1 MFVIKRDGSK
11 EQVKFEKVSKRITRV
26 AKDLKNVDPNAV
38 AQKVIQ
44 GIYDGVSTV
53 ELDKL
58 AIEVAYSMTTVHYE
72 YDRLAVRL
80 AVSNLHKNT
89 PSTFSEAID
98 KVYNSVDVFGK
109 KRPLIAEDVY
119 TIIKKNAHIL
129 DSKID
134 YDRDYLLDY
143 FGFKTLER
151 SYLLKTNE
159 YVNNK
164 LIQKIAF
171 RPQHLWMM
179 VSVGIH
185 KEDIDAALET
195 YEMLSKKEAT
205 HATPTLFNAGLIK
218 NQLSSCFAAGTQ
230 VFTFN
235 DGSKNIENVKVG
247 DIVLTH
253 KGNLKKVLQVHKNLI
268 NERQLYKIKAY
279 GSKGFIVTDN
289 HRFWSSSKEQISWS
303 EEPQWNEI
311 KYLRE
316 GDFISVG
323 SLKSNP
329 SNVKI
334 YLEKYIPNKKE
345 NSVTFDYE
353 IIDNKIKLISLWQK
367 INKKTS
373 ASMQM
378 HKDHNLVNSS
388 FEMNSD
394 FAYLL
399 GVWLGDGHMLYQAKK
414 PKRNINDEV
423 IRGIAFTFD
432 QRNVVMRDKILKI
445 SNELFGV
452 NAFVTQVQKDNCQ
465 QIIIHSK
472 LIGLFFRENFGRYSG
487 GKHLNE
493 FVYNFSRENVIS
505 LFEGLMTSDGCFT
518 KAGELR
524 LSMCNDTL
532 IKDIFMLG
540 RAHNMDLS
548 YSNCTLMYKGKEKSI
563 SRIAFPKGCMSLKNI
578 DKYYIDG
585 RLDES
590 KIAINGSTLS
600 KKIGE
605 DVFVR
610 IQSKEKIKID
620 DEYVYTLG
628 VEDDHSYMIEGLIA
642 ENCFLI
648 AMKEDSIPGIY
659 DTLKETAL
667 ISQSAGGIGLHIH
680 DIRCKGSAIFGTGG
694 TSNGII
700 PMLKN
705 FHETAKYVDQGG
717 GKRKGSFAIYLE
729 PWHADIFEFLDL
741 RKNNGKEELRARDLN
756 LALWVPDLFFNRVKE
771 DGKWTLI
778 DPTKC
783 PNLSN
788 VYGEEFNKLYIQYEQ
803 DNMGERTIN
812 ARDLWSK
819 IVEAQ
824 IETGQPYML
833 AKDACNMKSNQ
844 KNLGTIKSSNLCSEI
859 IEYSDAEETAV
870 CNLASISLPSC
881 VDGKKYK
888 RTFNFQKLYDIAYQ
902 LTINLNKVIDVEF
915 YPVET
920 AKKSNLKHRPI
931 GIGIQGLADVFAL
944 MRFTWDSPEAL
955 LLNQQISETMYYA
968 ALTASADLA
977 KKDGAYESYPGSP
990 LSEGIFQFDMWNTKP
1005 TLEMWDWEKLK
1016 KKIKKAGVRNS
1027 LLLTNMPTASTS
1039 NIMGNT
1045 ECFEPITSNIYTR
1058 QTLSG
1063 EFAQVNKY
1071 LLEDLVE
1078 LNIWND
1084 NIKQKIIASNGSI
1097 QNIVEIPDDIKALYK
1112 TVWEISQRVVIDMA
1126 AARGP
1131 FVCQSQ
1137 SMNLYIKDANTAKVT
1152 SALFY
1157 AWEKGLKTL
1166 VYYLRSNAARETTKF
1181 TVSKEIENQ
1190 VNEIAKEEL
1199 IDGVSCSLDN
1209 PETCESC
1216 SG

>member
-1 MFVIKRDGSK
+1 MFVIKRDGTK

-58 AIEVAYSMTTVHYE
+58 AIEVAYSMTTIHFE

-98 KVYNSVDVFGK
+98 KIYNSVDVFGK

-119 TIIKKNAHIL
+119 NIIKKNAHIL

-159 YVNNK
+159 YVENK

-218 NQLSSCFAAGTQ
+218 NQLSSCF
-230 VFTFN
+230 
-235 DGSKNIENVKVG
+235 
-247 DIVLTH
+247 
-253 KGNLKKVLQVHKNLI
+253 
-268 NERQLYKIKAY
+268 
-279 GSKGFIVTDN
+279 
-289 HRFWSSSKEQISWS
+289 
-303 EEPQWNEI
+303 
-311 KYLRE
+311 
-316 GDFISVG
+316 
-323 SLKSNP
+323 
-329 SNVKI
+329 
-334 YLEKYIPNKKE
+334 
-345 NSVTFDYE
+345 
-353 IIDNKIKLISLWQK
+353 
-367 INKKTS
+367 
-373 ASMQM
+373 
-378 HKDHNLVNSS
+378 
-388 FEMNSD
+388 
-394 FAYLL
+394 
-399 GVWLGDGHMLYQAKK
+399 
-414 PKRNINDEV
+414 
-423 IRGIAFTFD
+423 
-432 QRNVVMRDKILKI
+432 
-445 SNELFGV
+445 
-452 NAFVTQVQKDNCQ
+452 
-465 QIIIHSK
+465 
-472 LIGLFFRENFGRYSG
+472 
-487 GKHLNE
+487 
-493 FVYNFSRENVIS
+493 
-505 LFEGLMTSDGCFT
+505 
-518 KAGELR
+518 
-524 LSMCNDTL
+524 
-532 IKDIFMLG
+532 
-540 RAHNMDLS
+540 
-548 YSNCTLMYKGKEKSI
+548 
-563 SRIAFPKGCMSLKNI
+563 
-578 DKYYIDG
+578 
-585 RLDES
+585 
-590 KIAINGSTLS
+590 
-600 KKIGE
+600 
-605 DVFVR
+605 
-610 IQSKEKIKID
+610 
-620 DEYVYTLG
+620 
-628 VEDDHSYMIEGLIA
+628 
-642 ENCFLI
+642 LI

-667 ISQSAGGIGLHIH
+667 ISQSAGGIGLHVH

-756 LALWVPDLFFNRVKE
+756 LALWAPDLFFSRVKE
-771 DGKWTLI
+771 DGKWTLM
-778 DPTKC
+778 DSAKC
-783 PNLSN
+783 PKLSD

-803 DNMGERTIN
+803 DNLGERTVN

-824 IETGQPYML
+824 IETGQPYIL
-833 AKDACNMKSNQ
+833 AKDACNSKSNQ

-859 IEYSDAEETAV
+859 IEYSDANETAV
-870 CNLASISLPSC
+870 CNLASISLPAC
-881 VDGKKYK
+881 IDGKKYK
-888 RTFNFQKLYDIAYQ
+888 KTFNFQKLYDITYQ
-902 LTINLNKVIDVEF
+902 LTINLNKVIDIEF

-920 AKKSNLKHRPI
+920 AKRSNLKHRPI
-931 GIGIQGLADVFAL
+931 GIGIQGLADTFAL
-944 MRFTWDSPEAL
+944 MRLTWDSKEAL
-955 LLNQQISETMYYA
+955 LLNQQIAETMYYA

-977 KKDGAYESYPGSP
+977 KKDGAYESYLGSP

-1005 TLEMWDWEKLK
+1005 TLELWDWEKLK
-1016 KKIKKAGVRNS
+1016 KKIKKTGVRNS

-1039 NIMGNT
+1039 NILGNT

-1084 NIKQKIIASNGSI
+1084 TIKQKIIASNGSI
-1097 QNIVEIPDDIKALYK
+1097 QNIAEIPDDIKALYK
-1112 TVWEISQRVVIDMA
+1112 TVWEISQRVIIDMA

-1131 FVCQSQ
+1131 FICQSQ
-1137 SMNLYIKDANTAKVT
+1137 SMNLYIKDANTAKIT

-1181 TVSKEIENQ
+1181 TVTKEIENQ
-1190 VNEIAKEEL
+1190 VAQIENNEEL
-1199 IDGVSCSLDN
+1199 VEGIACSLDN
-1209 PETCESC
+1209 PEACEMC

>member
-26 AKDLKNVDPNAV
+26 AKDLKNLDPNAV

-58 AIEVAYSMTTVHYE
+58 AIEVAYSMTTIHYE

-218 NQLSSCFAAGTQ
+218 NQLSS
-230 VFTFN
+230 
-235 DGSKNIENVKVG
+235 
-247 DIVLTH
+247 
-253 KGNLKKVLQVHKNLI
+253 
-268 NERQLYKIKAY
+268 
-279 GSKGFIVTDN
+279 
-289 HRFWSSSKEQISWS
+289 
-303 EEPQWNEI
+303 
-311 KYLRE
+311 
-316 GDFISVG
+316 
-323 SLKSNP
+323 
-329 SNVKI
+329 
-334 YLEKYIPNKKE
+334 
-345 NSVTFDYE
+345 
-353 IIDNKIKLISLWQK
+353 
-367 INKKTS
+367 
-373 ASMQM
+373 
-378 HKDHNLVNSS
+378 
-388 FEMNSD
+388 
-394 FAYLL
+394 
-399 GVWLGDGHMLYQAKK
+399 
-414 PKRNINDEV
+414 
-423 IRGIAFTFD
+423 
-432 QRNVVMRDKILKI
+432 
-445 SNELFGV
+445 
-452 NAFVTQVQKDNCQ
+452 
-465 QIIIHSK
+465 
-472 LIGLFFRENFGRYSG
+472 
-487 GKHLNE
+487 
-493 FVYNFSRENVIS
+493 
-505 LFEGLMTSDGCFT
+505 
-518 KAGELR
+518 
-524 LSMCNDTL
+524 
-532 IKDIFMLG
+532 
-540 RAHNMDLS
+540 
-548 YSNCTLMYKGKEKSI
+548 
-563 SRIAFPKGCMSLKNI
+563 
-578 DKYYIDG
+578 
-585 RLDES
+585 
-590 KIAINGSTLS
+590 
-600 KKIGE
+600 
-605 DVFVR
+605 
-610 IQSKEKIKID
+610 
-620 DEYVYTLG
+620 
-628 VEDDHSYMIEGLIA
+628 
-642 ENCFLI
+642 CFLI

-944 MRFTWDSPEAL
+944 MRFTWDSSEAL

-977 KKDGAYESYPGSP
+977 KKDGAYESYQGSP
-990 LSEGIFQFDMWNTKP
+990 LSEGIFQFDMWDTKP

-1016 KKIKKAGVRNS
+1016 KKIKKTGVRNS

-1199 IDGVSCSLDN
+1199 VDGVACSLDN